1 MHILYINHF
10 AGSKTHGMEF
20 RPYFLGK
27 PWVQLGNKV
36 SILAASFAHTRVK
49 QPEVK
54 LDFQNDKIDGI
65 DYYWIDCPRYSGI
78 GMKRLINFFVFIFK
92 LSIRSRFIA
101 RELKPEIVIA
111 SSTFLLDIYPAF
123 LIAKFSRAKLVY
135 EFPDLMPISLTEVFN
150 YKQYHPFI
158 VLLAITERFI
168 YKVSSRVICVLPNG
182 YAHMSKFGLKK
193 EKYSFVPNGLD
204 VESWQ
209 ESNGELPPILIAKIN
224 EFKSKGFF
232 LIGYAGYISKQ
243 NSLETLINSAVL
255 LQDEKICFLIVGDGP
270 FKREIVEMS
279 QMKSLKNLIFFDP
292 IPKISVPTFLDQ
304 MDALFIAFRKLK
316 LYEYGVNTNKLYDY
330 MMSGKP
336 VIQSQ
341 NAGNDLV
348 AEANCGISCPA
359 EDPDSVKQGILE
371 LKNMSTEERRRL
383 GLNGQNHVIN
393 NYDYKI
399 LGKRY
404 ITELLRD

>member
-10 AGSKTHGMEF
+10 AGSKKHGMEF

-27 PWVQLGNKV
+27 PWVKLGNKV
-36 SILAASFAHTRVK
+36 SIIASSFAHTRVI
-49 QPEVK
+49 QPDIKNNLQKEC
-54 LDFQNDKIDGI
+54 IDGI
-65 DYYWIDCPRYSGI
+65 NYYWIKCPEYKGI
-78 GMKRLINFFVFIFK
+78 GTQRLINFLFFIIQLIFH
-92 LSIRSRFIA
+92 SRRIA
-101 RELKPEIVIA
+101 NTLKPEIVIA
-111 SSTFLLDIYPAF
+111 SSTFLLDIYPAY
-123 LIAKFSRAKLVY
+123 LIAKFTKSKLVY

-150 YKQYHPFI
+150 YKKYHPFI
-158 VLLAITERFI
+158 LLLAITERFI
-168 YKVSSRVICVLPNG
+168 YKVSSRIVCVLPNG
-182 YAHMSKFGLKK
+182 YEHMSKFGLLK

-204 VESWQ
+204 IESWH
-209 ESNGELPPILIAKIN
+209 ESNGKLPPVLIEKIN
-224 EFKSKGFF
+224 EFKSKDFF

-255 LQDEKICFLIVGDGP
+255 LKDEKICFLIVGDGP
-270 FKREIVEMS
+270 FKKEIVEMAEN
-279 QMKSLKNLIFFDP
+279 KSLKNLIFFDP
-292 IPKISVPTFLDQ
+292 IPKVSVPAFLNQ

-330 MMSGKP
+330 LMSGKP

-359 EDPDSVKQGILE
+359 EDPDSVKQGILK
-371 LKNMSTEERRRL
+371 LKNMSTEDRRRL

-399 LGKRY
+399 LSKRY